1 MIMRMSTT
9 TSSSTLQ
16 SSTAASGR
24 KRAAIIGAS
33 GFTGAELMRLC
44 AQHPQLELV
53 YATGDTQAGML
64 ASSLYP
70 SVTAA
75 YPDLVFEEFDAD
87 RIDGVDVAFL
97 GLPHEASMA
106 LVPLIASR
114 VGTIVDLSAAYRL
127 KDARLYPTWY
137 GFEHDQPEQLAAAVY
152 GLPELDRSNLKGAGL
167 VATPGCHVT
176 AAALALEPL
185 VAAGVI
191 ERSGIIIDSK
201 TGLSGAGR
209 GLKHGSMF
217 CMADE
222 NLEAYGLLDHRHT
235 PEIEQAIGSS
245 SGSSGD
251 DAASACQVLF
261 TPHLA
266 PLNRAILATCYARPT
281 VGVKVSTESLLAT
294 LARRYRGEPF
304 VVVRPT
310 SPSTKSALG
319 TNTAF
324 LTARY
329 DARTNTV
336 IAICAIDNLC
346 KGASGGAVQAANI
359 ALGLDETAGLQRV
372 GLYP

>member
-1 MIMRMSTT
+1 MTCMVMRMSTT
-9 TSSSTLQ
+9 TSSSSLA
-16 SSTAASGR
+16 TAGR
-24 KRAAIIGAS
+24 SRRRAAIVGAS
-33 GFTGAELMRLC
+33 GYTGAELMRLC
-44 AQHPQLELV
+44 AQHPDLELS
-53 YATGDTQAGML
+53 YATGDTQAGTL

-75 YPDLVFEEFDAD
+75 YPNLVFEEFDAD
-87 RIDGVDVAFL
+87 RVDGFDVVFL

-106 LVPLIASR
+106 LVPQLAGR

-127 KDARLYPTWY
+127 KDASQYPTWY
-137 GFEHDQPEQLAAAVY
+137 GFEHDQPDHLAAAVY
-152 GLPELDRSNLKGAGL
+152 GLPELDRSSLPGAGL
-167 VATPGCHVT
+167 VAVPGCHVT
-176 AAALALEPL
+176 AASLALEPL
-185 VAAGVI
+185 IAAGAI
-191 ERSGIIIDSK
+191 QRTGIIVDSK
-201 TGLSGAGR
+201 TGISGAGR
-209 GLKHGSMF
+209 GLKHGSLF
-217 CMADE
+217 CSADE

-235 PEIEQAIGSS
+235 PEIEQTIASTSS
-245 SGSSGD
+245 SDGP
-251 DAASACQVLF
+251 CQVLF

-266 PLNRAILATCYARPT
+266 PVNRAILATCYARPAAGSSLT
-281 VGVKVSTESLLAT
+281 TQSLLAT
-294 LARRYRGEPF
+294 LARRYAGEPF

-310 SPSTKSALG
+310 SPSTKAALG

-329 DARTNTV
+329 DERTDTV